1 MVSPYDVQTSLIVG
15 SLVEVIVDSAGLL
28 DDLD

>member
-15 SLVEVIVDSAGLL
+15 SLVKLIVDSAGLL